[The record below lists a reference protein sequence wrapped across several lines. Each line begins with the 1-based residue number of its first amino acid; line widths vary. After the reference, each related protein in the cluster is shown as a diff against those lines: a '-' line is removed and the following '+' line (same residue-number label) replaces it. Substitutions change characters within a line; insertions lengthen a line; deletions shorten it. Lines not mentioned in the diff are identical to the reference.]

1 MLEDKIDKAANGI
14 KTGIGWIREHKKK
27 IIGGA
32 LVGVGSAVGIGL
44 AFKAGQASED
54 DDYMCL
60 EESEVDEKYYDSD
73 WEPDQDES
81 ETTEIEVTVEEV
93 ED

>member
-1 MLEDKIDKAANGI
+1 MLEDKIDQAANGI
-14 KTGIGWIREHKKK
+14 KNGISWIREHKKK

-60 EESEVDEKYYDSD
+60 EECDYEVIEDEEEPDIEVDVD
-73 WEPDQDES
+73 
-81 ETTEIEVTVEEV
+81 VTVTELEET

>member
-1 MLEDKIDKAANGI
+1 MLEEKIDMAANGI
-14 KTGIGWIREHKKK
+14 KSGISWIREHKKK

-54 DDYMCL
+54 DEYLCF
-60 EESEVDEKYYDSD
+60 EESDVEEQYYDSD
-73 WEPDQDES
+73 CESDQIES
-81 ETTEIEVTVEEV
+81 ETTEIEVTIEEK